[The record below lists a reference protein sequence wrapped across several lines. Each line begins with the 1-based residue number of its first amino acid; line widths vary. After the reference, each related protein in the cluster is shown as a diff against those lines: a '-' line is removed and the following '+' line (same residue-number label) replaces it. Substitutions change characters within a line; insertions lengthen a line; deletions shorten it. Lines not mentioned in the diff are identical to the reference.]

1 MSNAR
6 KLALFALICFG
17 SLALMGQAPSVE
29 EPPVPA
35 AEIAE
40 NAPAT
45 PAEAAPEAAP
55 VEVPVIE
62 EAPIAEE
69 APVVVVEEIPA
80 VEETP
85 VVEEEVSAEETPEE
99 APVMAEETSEIVL
112 VAEEE
117 APAAEEKEAS
127 AEIVVPPET
136 DAEAGE
142 AIGTAID
149 LASHGAW
156 TAFIGFILMLVVW
169 FLRRIKILAKIPKK
183 AVPWVTVILGC
194 LTAVGLVLAGGQSWV
209 VALTQGIGGGL
220 AAPAMWELGFKHLSA
235 GASKAESA

>member
-1 MSNAR
+1 MSNVR

-17 SLALMGQAPSVE
+17 SMVLMGQAPSVE
-29 EPPVPA
+29 ELPVPA

-45 PAEAAPEAAP
+45 PAEAAHEVAP
-55 VEVPVIE
+55 VDVPVIE

-69 APVVVVEEIPA
+69 APVLVVVEE
-80 VEETP
+80 TP
-85 VVEEEVSAEETPEE
+85 EAAQVAEEEASAEETPEE

-149 LASHGAW
+149 LAAHGAW

-235 GASKAESA
+235 GASKVESA